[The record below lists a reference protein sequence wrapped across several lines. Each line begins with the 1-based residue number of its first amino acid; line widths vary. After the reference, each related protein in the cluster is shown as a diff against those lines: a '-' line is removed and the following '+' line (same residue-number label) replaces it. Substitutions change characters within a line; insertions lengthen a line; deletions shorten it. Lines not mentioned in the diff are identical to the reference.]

1 MIGKETQ
8 AQASRGVTAS
18 VFTLKTQIL
27 FKEVQTILLKREA
40 LEDESDHVE
49 RGHVEENQ
57 STPAVPAIPA
67 EAPDM

>member
-1 MIGKETQ
+1 MTGRETQ

-18 VFTLKTQIL
+18 VFTLENPNI
-27 FKEVQTILLKREA
+27 FREVQTILLERET